1 MDLAKSIPSS
11 VELYG
16 SDVAADNFP
25 QAYPANVHFIE
36 ASSTGFPEEWSG
48 KFDFV
53 NQRMLMGALL
63 SEEWPV
69 VLAEVLRVLKPGGH
83 AQFAELDVPIMF
95 VNGGPTCRRYLD
107 PVEKVYKKHGFLFDA
122 AQRIPQMLQDV
133 GFTEIISEKKL
144 GGIGASWGKIGK
156 MGVTSILGAMKNSGP
171 AVLRTGVMTEDE
183 HAQFLAS
190 IEDEFEKVEGMQMVY
205 RMVCARKPV

>member
-1 MDLAKSIPSS
+1 MDLAKSVPSS

-36 ASSTGFPEEWSG
+36 ASSTAFPEEWTG

-69 VLAEVLRVLKPGGH
+69 VLSEVLRVLKPGGH

-107 PVEKVYKKHGFLFDA
+107 LVEKVYEKHGFLFDA
-122 AQRIPQMLQDV
+122 AQKIPQMLQSV

-171 AVLRTGVMTEDE
+171 AVIKTGVMTEDE

-190 IEDEFEKVEGMQMVY
+190 IEDEFEKVEGTQMVY
-205 RMVCARKPV
+205 RMICARKPV